1 MKIFNWVHRR
11 FHNKDDG
18 FGRGVK
24 KAEFVRNESDTLALL
39 EHVDVLNGWRE
50 GILTIGT
57 FGIEPLKDFNQRKEY
72 LPFVVL
78 KEHEEEEFYDGEY
91 SIDDVCNEID
101 EVEERETDPLV
112 VKALSNDFKKDTG
125 DSQCDQIARDNV
137 MVTIDFVPVSRRPH
151 EIGLEDEKRR
161 RNRGERI
168 TLADLFSADSEV
180 QTKPDHVKMQMESIK
195 KRDPHAK
202 NGISFAKKLIPRVG
216 EDSRPIHKLQRMMTR
231 MMKRK
236 IHPDLEARIQKKES
250 QIKSGE
256 LGFLQDEY
264 GANEPSVSLLQTQD
278 PTVGA

>member
-57 FGIEPLKDFNQRKEY
+57 FGIELLKDFNQRKEY

-78 KEHEEEEFYDGEY
+78 KENEEEEFYDGEY

-101 EVEERETDPLV
+101 EVEEGETDPLV

-125 DSQCDQIARDNV
+125 DSQCDQNARDNV
-137 MVTIDFVPVSRRPH
+137 MVTIDFVPLSRRPH
-151 EIGLEDEKRR
+151 EVGLEDEKRR

-202 NGISFAKKLIPRVG
+202 NGLSFAKKLIP
-216 EDSRPIHKLQRMMTR
+216 RMMTR

-264 GANEPSVSLLQTQD
+264 GANEPSVSLLQTQGD
-278 PTVGA
+278 CVQNFLF